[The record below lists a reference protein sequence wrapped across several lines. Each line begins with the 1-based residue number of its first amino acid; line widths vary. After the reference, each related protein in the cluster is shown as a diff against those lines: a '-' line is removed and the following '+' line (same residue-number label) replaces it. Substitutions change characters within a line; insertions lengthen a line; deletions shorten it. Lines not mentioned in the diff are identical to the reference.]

1 MRLFRHFVS
10 LAQQLLLLTEIKTE
24 KFAYRYTLVR
34 NWVHSS
40 CILKDCL
47 EVNTIEFYQV
57 SNDCF
62 FLCLASHEGPSDQT
76 METPMKL
83 WLKNWLPR
91 PFKLLSRIIE
101 RSRKVY
107 RISLHDLRRTPKKL
121 AGSFHVVAKYLLW
134 YNFIHGLYFLSL
146 LRDLVMHDN
155 EFNFEK
161 KKKER
166 RFKKRRIN
174 LNH

>member
-1 MRLFRHFVS
+1 MTSTVCAAILELYSSKFYNTTSCVNIPTFCLISATATV
-10 LAQQLLLLTEIKTE
+10 LLLTEIKTE

-62 FLCLASHEGPSDQT
+62 FLCLVSREGPSDQT

-107 RISLHDLRRTPKKL
+107 RISLHVLRRNSKIL
-121 AGSFHVVAKYLLW
+121 AGSFHIVAEYLLW
-134 YNFIHGLYFLSL
+134 YNFIHGLYFFLCYG
-146 LRDLVMHDN
+146 
-155 EFNFEK
+155 
-161 KKKER
+161 
-166 RFKKRRIN
+166 I
-174 LNH
+174 

>member
-1 MRLFRHFVS
+1 MTVRDRVIIIISKHDKYACFAILELYSSKLPPVAFVLVS

-83 WLKNWLPR
+83 
-91 PFKLLSRIIE
+91 
-101 RSRKVY
+101 
-107 RISLHDLRRTPKKL
+107 
-121 AGSFHVVAKYLLW
+121 
-134 YNFIHGLYFLSL
+134 
-146 LRDLVMHDN
+146 
-155 EFNFEK
+155 
-161 KKKER
+161 
-166 RFKKRRIN
+166 
-174 LNH
+174 